1 MVILRSRMEVSLK
14 CLHQLQRNN
23 LSMGPVRL
31 PTMTSK
37 ESKKS
42 VHLSQFSEQEIWV
55 WRQVCLFTQLFVWL
69 HVAINYAWPT
79 KSYVTTF
86 STGKSTSCDTP
97 AVSISLE
104 NRDGQVEGK
113 EKHTCQ
119 EAEVRAEEKLQ
130 ASCSSEASRHLR
142 SQAVLKLS
150 FSEDQ
155 SFSGAQSSGE
165 LNASE
170 LPTGDEQSL
179 SEVPH
184 PDESDMMETGEAD
197 ESVQD
202 TSEAASCENITPCSC
217 SEDEIEPSTDEEL
230 RLWRYPQG
238 KVWDEE
244 KSELRLEERKD
255 GAVGEEADL
264 ESTRAENHKESD
276 RHPDSRADECRA
288 AGGLTEITGS
298 SETQEEDAPGDERS
312 RSDYPAASSG
322 GGAGT
327 AHSNDTRQ
335 PASESSLPRVGKN
348 LSVGGVAAKRD
359 QQDETEEQEVQQRV
373 AQGDDDVE
381 LEHGGQTQRLPEVQV
396 PGPRS
401 EGDVLSEEQDGVE
414 ELAEGSVKAQG
425 GESSKKV
432 TFVLEPE
439 LIGDSAAETH
449 SSGERKSAE
458 KHLGQPFI
466 KQKSTWVKSLAP
478 FFSCITRF
486 SWENCPRKFRRLM
499 LNRIFLTD
507 TTTISPRR
515 RRAQPSRRDKHGR
528 DHRPDVRGGAGI
540 RRNDGAGESRQGR
553 GSRQRHRHLC

>member
-1 MVILRSRMEVSLK
+1 M
-14 CLHQLQRNN
+14 
-23 LSMGPVRL
+23 
-31 PTMTSK
+31 
-37 ESKKS
+37 
-42 VHLSQFSEQEIWV
+42 
-55 WRQVCLFTQLFVWL
+55 
-69 HVAINYAWPT
+69 
-79 KSYVTTF
+79 TTF
-86 STGKSTSCDTP
+86 STGKSTLCDTP

-104 NRDGQVEGK
+104 NEKVEGK

-119 EAEVRAEEKLQ
+119 EAEVRAEEKVQ

-202 TSEAASCENITPCSC
+202 TSEATSCDIIPCSC

-264 ESTRAENHKESD
+264 ESTRAENHKETD
-276 RHPDSRADECRA
+276 RRPDSRADECRA
-288 AGGLTEITGS
+288 AGVSTEITGS

-312 RSDYPAASSG
+312 RSDCPVASSADQSSDELLG
-322 GGAGT
+322 SAGT
-327 AHSNDTRQ
+327 AHSNDTGQ
-335 PASESSLPRVGKN
+335 PASKSSAPRVGKD
-348 LSVGGVAAKRD
+348 LSVGGVPAKRD
-359 QQDETEEQEVQQRV
+359 QQDETEEQEVQQGV

-381 LEHGGQTQRLPEVQV
+381 IKRGGQTQRLLEVQV
-396 PGPRS
+396 SVPRS
-401 EGDVLSEEQDGVE
+401 EGDVLSEEQDSVE

-449 SSGERKSAE
+449 SSGERRSAE
-458 KHLGQPFI
+458 KHLGRPFI
-466 KQKSTWVKSLAP
+466 K
-478 FFSCITRF
+478 
-486 SWENCPRKFRRLM
+486 
-499 LNRIFLTD
+499 
-507 TTTISPRR
+507 
-515 RRAQPSRRDKHGR
+515 
-528 DHRPDVRGGAGI
+528 
-540 RRNDGAGESRQGR
+540 
-553 GSRQRHRHLC
+553 